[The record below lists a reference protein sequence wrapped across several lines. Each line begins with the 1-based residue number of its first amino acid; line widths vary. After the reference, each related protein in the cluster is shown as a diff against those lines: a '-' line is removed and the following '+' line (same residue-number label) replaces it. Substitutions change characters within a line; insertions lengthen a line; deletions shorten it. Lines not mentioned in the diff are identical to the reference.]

1 MATTRT
7 YSDACG
13 IARALDVVG
22 SRWALLI
29 IRELLFGPLRFSDLE
44 SALPR
49 ASTNILADRLREL
62 SDSSV
67 VTRRRLPPPAGTTV
81 YELTD
86 WGRKLEPVLNDLG
99 AWGLRIPTPEPATL
113 GPTSVLLFLRGSAK
127 VDTETTDMVI
137 GLILDGRVFTV
148 TVHDGQLHIYA
159 GEPNASDASLECD
172 PATFNA
178 LLSGDLDL
186 KTAIDNGRAAI
197 DGDRPKLELFL
208 ATVPDERRY
217 LPRRG
222 QGLEPE

>member
-7 YSDACG
+7 YSDACS

-22 SRWALLI
+22 QRWALLV

-99 AWGLRIPTPEPATL
+99 EWGLRIPMPEPATL
-113 GPTSVLLFLRGSAK
+113 SPTSVLLFLRGSAQ
-127 VDTETTDMVI
+127 VETGTPDMVI

-148 TVHDGQLHIYA
+148 TVHERQLHIYA
-159 GEPNASDASLECD
+159 GEPNASDASLESD
-172 PATFNA
+172 PATFND
-178 LLSGDLDL
+178 LLAGDLDL
-186 KTAIDNGRAAI
+186 TTAIDTGRAVI
-197 DGDRPKLELFL
+197 DGDRLSLELLL
-208 ATVPDERRY
+208 ATVPDERRS
-217 LPRRG
+217 LPHGG
-222 QGLEPE
+222 QGLKPE